1 MADEIIEI
9 GEDVEVDIVLDESG
23 MPIGAIVDDL
33 IVATGAEGT
42 VIDETIDVLDADGNL
57 VLEDEIVSV
66 FDADGNLVAVEET
79 ITTID

>member
-9 GEDVEVDIVLDESG
+9 GEDVEVEVVFDEDG
-23 MPIGAIVDDL
+23 MPVGAIVDDL
-33 IVATGAEGT
+33 VVATSESGS